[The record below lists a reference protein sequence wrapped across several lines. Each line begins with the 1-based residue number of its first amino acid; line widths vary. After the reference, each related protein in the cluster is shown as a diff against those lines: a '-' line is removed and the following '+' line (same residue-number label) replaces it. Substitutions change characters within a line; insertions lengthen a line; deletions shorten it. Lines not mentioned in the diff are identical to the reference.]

1 MNQRIIFMPLLN
13 QVAVDLPGHREMH
26 ACRASMPVVAP
37 SRRVPVRLDVQREGY
52 ALDSRT
58 LSQILSLDSG
68 DFRRHV
74 VIDSARILCVAGY
87 FCSIGNSVSM
97 SIFLSVVS
105 FLVLPLCFCAV
116 LLLRAFYCSL
126 FHRVEH

>member
-1 MNQRIIFMPLLN
+1 MNQRIIY
-13 QVAVDLPGHREMH
+13 AIAKPGRRSPAWAPNEMH
-26 ACRASMPVVAP
+26 AYRASMPVVAP
-37 SRRVPVRLDVQREGY
+37 SRVPVRLDVQRDS

-105 FLVLPLCFCAV
+105 FLVLPSASARCFCYAPSIAV
-116 LLLRAFYCSL
+116 YFIG
-126 FHRVEH
+126 

>member
-1 MNQRIIFMPLLN
+1 MNQRIIYAIAKK
-13 QVAVDLPGHREMH
+13 VAVDLLGHHMMH
-26 ACRASMPVVAP
+26 AHCASLSVVAP
-37 SRRVPVRLDVQREGY
+37 SRVPVRLDVQREGY
-52 ALDSRT
+52 ALDSWT

-126 FHRVEH
+126 FHRVEQ